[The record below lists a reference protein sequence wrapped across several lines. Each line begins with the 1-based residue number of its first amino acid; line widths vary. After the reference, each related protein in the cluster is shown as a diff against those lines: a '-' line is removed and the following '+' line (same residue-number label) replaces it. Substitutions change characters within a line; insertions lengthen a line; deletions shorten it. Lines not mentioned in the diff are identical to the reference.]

1 MRYLPLLLFAG
12 ILLAAGPAAA
22 QDAIREEVKEKPAPK
37 LTRPPKLTRFVPAE
51 YPAEAQRKG
60 IEGTVSLD
68 LDLDAGGSVAGVA
81 VVSAPDPALAEA
93 AVRAVRQFEFTPA
106 EVDGKPAPVRVR
118 YDYNFVLELSFTPR
132 LPEWMRPRSDA
143 PRTEDPV
150 AGRVREQGT
159 RVPIA
164 GIAVAIAEL
173 GLEVRTDERG
183 QFSFKGV
190 PPGTYRVEAIP
201 VEHKRETIQVEV
213 KKGEQSQITFYL
225 QPLAKNPYEV
235 VVRGKRR
242 QTTVTRVTL
251 RQKELTTVPG
261 TFGDPVRVVENL
273 PGVAR
278 IPYVGGALIIRGAS
292 PQDSGVYLDGTA
304 IPQIYHFLGGPSVLN
319 PAFLD
324 RIDYYPGNADV
335 RYGRLT
341 AGVVDVQ
348 TRNTF
353 TRQWGGSLDVNLLNT
368 SAMLKVPVSEKVSV
382 AAAVRRSYI
391 DALMPTI
398 LKATDRSATTVVPV
412 YYDYQL
418 RVDVDLAGDDQLFVL
433 AFGSDDSL
441 DVATNEPED
450 PVEASLD
457 TRISFHRL
465 LAGWRTQI
473 TDRLSSRFTPS
484 VGVDYVTFDAG
495 QASVSLTAINI
506 NAREDLEYRASRRA
520 RLRFGVDMELEN
532 GSFEAQVP
540 TPKDYRNPG
549 GRTGG
554 TDETQTVE
562 IKGWQFGIGFYGDV
576 ILDVTDRLQLIP
588 GARLEVYRYF
598 GNDRLAAEPRLTAR
612 YKLLEKTT
620 LKAAAGLYSRP
631 PEPREVNET
640 WGNPNLNL
648 EHAAQL
654 SAGVEQQLLPAL
666 SLDAQL
672 YYNHGYDRAV
682 QTRQVRLSGGTAEP
696 LRYTNQGNSRS
707 YGLELIL
714 KHNVTERFYGWLA
727 YTLARSER
735 TRWAGEELLLTG
747 LDQTHILTLVASVR
761 VGWGFEIGTRFRLV
775 SGRPDTPVLG
785 SYFDN
790 DRDRYLQLFG
800 ETLSDRL
807 PLFHQ
812 LDLRIERTWL
822 FELWRLSIYLDIQ
835 NIYNAENPEAILYD
849 YRFKERDVLRG
860 LPFLPTLGIRGS
872 F

>member
-1 MRYLPLLLFAG
+1 
-12 ILLAAGPAAA
+12 
-22 QDAIREEVKEKPAPK
+22 
-37 LTRPPKLTRFVPAE
+37 
-51 YPAEAQRKG
+51 
-60 IEGTVSLD
+60 
-68 LDLDAGGSVAGVA
+68 
-81 VVSAPDPALAEA
+81 
-93 AVRAVRQFEFTPA
+93 
-106 EVDGKPAPVRVR
+106 
-118 YDYNFVLELSFTPR
+118 
-132 LPEWMRPRSDA
+132 
-143 PRTEDPV
+143 
-150 AGRVREQGT
+150 
-159 RVPIA
+159 
-164 GIAVAIAEL
+164 
-173 GLEVRTDERG
+173 
-183 QFSFKGV
+183 
-190 PPGTYRVEAIP
+190 
-201 VEHKRETIQVEV
+201 
-213 KKGEQSQITFYL
+213 
-225 QPLAKNPYEV
+225 
-235 VVRGKRR
+235 
-242 QTTVTRVTL
+242 
-251 RQKELTTVPG
+251 
-261 TFGDPVRVVENL
+261 
-273 PGVAR
+273 
-278 IPYVGGALIIRGAS
+278 
-292 PQDSGVYLDGTA
+292 
-304 IPQIYHFLGGPSVLN
+304 
-319 PAFLD
+319 
-324 RIDYYPGNADV
+324 
-335 RYGRLT
+335 
-341 AGVVDVQ
+341 
-348 TRNTF
+348 
-353 TRQWGGSLDVNLLNT
+353 
-368 SAMLKVPVSEKVSV
+368 V

-457 TRISFHRL
+457 SRISFHRV

-495 QASVSLTAINI
+495 QAGVSLTALNI
-506 NAREDLEYRASRRA
+506 NAREDLEYRVNRRA

-532 GSFEAQVP
+532 GNFEAQVP

-598 GNDRLAAEPRLTAR
+598 GNDRLSAEPRLTAR
-612 YKLLEKTT
+612 YRILDKTT

-631 PEPREVNET
+631 PEPREVNDT

-682 QTRQVRLSGGTAEP
+682 QTRQVRVASGRAEP
-696 LRYTNQGNSRS
+696 LRYTNEGNSRS

-735 TRWAGEELLLTG
+735 TRLAGEDLLLTG

-800 ETLSDRL
+800 ETQSERL

-849 YRFKERDVLRG
+849 YRFKESDVLRG
-860 LPFLPTLGIRGS
+860 LPILPTLGIRGS